1 MLRESGL
8 VTAQRMDDAIDEAEC
23 YLFNGLKAIEKALVD
38 EGLKEADTG
47 AALAAFML
55 VAQRAH
61 DRMEDEARG
70 ATRREGV

>member
-1 MLRESGL
+1 MLHESAA
-8 VTAQRMDDAIDEAEC
+8 VTIRRMDDAIDEAEC
-23 YLFNGLKAIEKALVD
+23 YLFNGLKVIKKALAE

-61 DRMEDEARG
+61 DRMEDEARRAVG
-70 ATRREGV
+70 RAGV

>member
-1 MLRESGL
+1 MPNESI
-8 VTAQRMDDAIDEAEC
+8 QRWDDAIDEAEC
-23 YLFNGLKAIEKALVD
+23 YLFHGLKAIKKALAE

-61 DRMEDEARG
+61 DRMEDKAKG
-70 ATRREGV
+70 AAKRAGV